1 MGISCWAPSLGPP
14 HRPALENS
22 LQRKFSDF
30 AKPEQRR
37 VMKTRRV
44 RRGAACGALRS
55 YSSRARAAHGTPSSA
70 PELRRPPT
78 TDPGR
83 AVLQNAAPSGPKQHR
98 AMGGRASRHALPAL
112 RSASGR
118 PKRSA
123 GGGAGPGVRRKMA
136 ADPFAF
142 GSVSTTVLPAPPG
155 GGQRWDEAP
164 CPERGVGL
172 RPCLR
177 RRRRRRGAADPGRG
191 YGPAPGPPCAS
202 SSGAGATR
210 RKSSLFSALM
220 HRGAQ
225 PRTPPSRPCAPT
237 APRRAPG
244 ASRYAAPP
252 PPVPS
257 YPLR

>member
-1 MGISCWAPSLGPP
+1 MERSVPTAAEHVQLTAPRVPLP
-14 HRPALENS
+14 NS
-22 LQRKFSDF
+22 AD
-30 AKPEQRR
+30 
-37 VMKTRRV
+37 
-44 RRGAACGALRS
+44 
-55 YSSRARAAHGTPSSA
+55 H
-70 PELRRPPT
+70 RPPT

-202 SSGAGATR
+202 PSGTGATR
-210 RKSSLFSALM
+210 RKSSLFSALT
-220 HRGAQ
+220 HRG
-225 PRTPPSRPCAPT
+225 
-237 APRRAPG
+237 G
-244 ASRYAAPP
+244 GAAPYSA
-252 PPVPS
+252 VPS
-257 YPLR
+257 LCPHRPP